1 MARTLDFNE
10 LQSSILDITLRDE
23 ARTVVHLDLP
33 VEALINELENL
44 QPHLDEM
51 KTGTPAAVKGIYD
64 LAAKLI
70 NCNLDYF
77 QTTGDELMRKYG
89 MNLVLIMQF
98 FSAYMDCITELQNAK
113 N

>member
-1 MARTLDFNE
+1 MPRVLDFNE

-33 VEALINELENL
+33 NEALINELQQMDLEK
-44 QPHLDEM
+44 M
-51 KTGTPAAVKGIYD
+51 KTGNQEAVKSIYD

-77 QTTGDELMRKYG
+77 KTTADELLRKYG
-89 MNLVLIMQF
+89 MNLVLLLQF
-98 FSAYMDCITELQNAK
+98 FSMYMDCITELSNQK

>member
-23 ARTVVHLDLP
+23 ARTIVHLDIP
-33 VEALINELENL
+33 NEALINELENMHPKL
-44 QPHLDEM
+44 EEM
-51 KTGTPAAVKGIYD
+51 KTGTKAAVQSIYD
-64 LAAKLI
+64 LAASLI
-70 NCNLDYF
+70 NCNFDYF
-77 QTTGDELMRKYG
+77 QTTGDELQRKYG

>member
-1 MARTLDFNE
+1 MPRALDFNE

-33 VEALINELENL
+33 NEALINELQNMDIES
-44 QPHLDEM
+44 M
-51 KTGTPAAVKGIYD
+51 KTGSPAAVNAIYD
-64 LAAKLI
+64 LAARLI

-77 QTTGDELMRKYG
+77 KTDADELLRKYG
-89 MNLVLIMQF
+89 MNLVLILQF
-98 FSAYMDCITELQNAK
+98 FSMYMDCITELSNQK

>member
-1 MARTLDFNE
+1 MPRVLDFNE

-33 VEALINELENL
+33 SEALINELQNMGPAIEN
-44 QPHLDEM
+44 M
-51 KTGTPAAVKGIYD
+51 KTGTQAAVHGIYD
-64 LAAKLI
+64 LAARLI

-77 QTTGDELMRKYG
+77 TTTGDELLRKYG
-89 MNLVLIMQF
+89 MNLVLILQF
-98 FSAYMDCITELQNAK
+98 FSMYMDCITELSNQK

>member
-1 MARTLDFNE
+1 MPRVLDFNE

-33 VEALINELENL
+33 NEALVNELENMG
-44 QPHLDEM
+44 PEIENM
-51 KTGTPAAVKGIYD
+51 KTGSQAAVKGIYD
-64 LAAKLI
+64 LAARLI

-77 QTTGDELMRKYG
+77 KTTGDELLRKYN
-89 MNLVLIMQF
+89 MNLVLLLQF
-98 FSAYMDCITELQNAK
+98 FSAYMDCITELGNQK

>member
-1 MARTLDFNE
+1 MPRVLDFNE

-33 VEALINELENL
+33 SEALVNELENMG
-44 QPHLDEM
+44 PEIERM

-64 LAAKLI
+64 LAARLI

-77 QTTGDELMRKYG
+77 TTTGDELLKKYS
-89 MNLVLIMQF
+89 MNLVLLLQF
-98 FSAYMDCITELQNAK
+98 FSTYMDCIAELSNQK